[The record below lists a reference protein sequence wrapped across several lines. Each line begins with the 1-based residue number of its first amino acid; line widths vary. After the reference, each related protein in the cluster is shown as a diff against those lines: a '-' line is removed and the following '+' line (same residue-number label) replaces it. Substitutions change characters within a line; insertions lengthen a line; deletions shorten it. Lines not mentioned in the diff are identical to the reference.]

1 MQKVYSNSFPRSQVS
16 DTLSQTENRLGNL
29 TLCKIK
35 CAVTT
40 VLLDCVTEIDI
51 FCLTSCLYCQVSTV
65 LSRPDL
71 AGTYFPDTVEA
82 LRFHLWL
89 FTNYVTS

>member
-1 MQKVYSNSFPRSQVS
+1 MHKVYSNSFAHSQVS
-16 DTLSQTENRLGNL
+16 HTLFLTENRLVNL

-40 VLLDCVTEIDI
+40 ILLDCVTEIDMV
-51 FCLTSCLYCQVSTV
+51 CLTSCLYCQVSTV

-71 AGTYFPDTVEA
+71 AGTYFRYTVEA

-89 FTNYVTS
+89 FTNYVTN